1 LATLVIN
8 GVSFHVEAF
17 AVRMVKGVQTA
28 VTLDESLGRIHDA
41 IGAEAR
47 SRRCGSAGATTCWS
61 SPPTARERSDMP
73 IQIDLT
79 IADVADLRAGLTI
92 NAMAE
97 GGDEHVL
104 DGRRFATA
112 DLDAVAEG
120 RTVDVHLDG
129 LGDLVLWSTHAGG
142 DSPAERA
149 AEAAAAAAPN
159 HQVRAAYEQALLEA
173 GVNNDFV
180 SGVHDRVTELLAA
193 AAAAAQPI
201 RFRVSASDLDRLTDM
216 YIVELVAED
225 GSETLEVHG
234 KDDLT
239 SAELDRLADGEE
251 VTIQLALGDDRTV
264 TLVPG
269 W

>member
-1 LATLVIN
+1 
-8 GVSFHVEAF
+8 
-17 AVRMVKGVQTA
+17 
-28 VTLDESLGRIHDA
+28 
-41 IGAEAR
+41 
-47 SRRCGSAGATTCWS
+47 
-61 SPPTARERSDMP
+61 MP

-97 GGDEHVL
+97 GGGEHVL

-129 LGDLVLWSTHAGG
+129 LGYLLLWSTHTGG
-142 DSPAERA
+142 NGPAARA

-159 HQVRAAYEQALLEA
+159 HQVRAAYEQAMLEA
-173 GVNNDFV
+173 GMNSDWV

-193 AAAAAQPI
+193 AAAAQPT
-201 RFRVSASDLDRLTDM
+201 RFRVSASDLDRLTDK
-216 YIVELVAED
+216 YTAEFHAED
-225 GSETLEVHG
+225 GSETLVIHG